1 MRNKERSGSPS
12 SSEKEPLKREKKIFS
27 VSKLNTMGKPLTEG
41 GSANPLKFRNNS
53 IKDMRKFSM
62 TPQINFD
69 YF

>member
-1 MRNKERSGSPS
+1 M
-12 SSEKEPLKREKKIFS
+12 KREKKIFS